1 VILVETIAETRQAVA
16 DSRSLGRIVGLVPTM
31 GALHEGHGR
40 LIEACRKECD
50 FVVVSIFVN
59 PTQFGP
65 TEDFTRYPR
74 TPEEDH
80 RRCRD
85 AGAALVFSPSVQ
97 TMYPNGASC
106 TTINVP
112 ELTER
117 LEGASRPGHFRGV
130 ATVVMKL
137 FQIVQPDL
145 AHFGEKD
152 YQQLA
157 VIRRMAADL
166 NLPLTI
172 RGVPTHREADGLAM
186 SSRNRYLNA
195 EERQAATVLW
205 RALRTATKAV
215 ERGERSGDRVRQI
228 LRETVESERLARL
241 DYVDV
246 VTDGSVAPIG
256 SIEPGARTIALIAAR
271 IGSARLIDNALLPI
285 IAGSHG
291 CS

>member
-1 VILVETIAETRQAVA
+1 MIDARTIAETRRAVA
-16 DSRSLGRIVGLVPTM
+16 DARRSGQTIGFVPTM

-40 LIEACRKECD
+40 LIGECRSACD

-65 TEDFTRYPR
+65 NEDFTRYPR
-74 TPEEDH
+74 TPEEDR
-80 RRCRD
+80 RRCLD
-85 AGAALVFSPSVQ
+85 AGASLIFAPSVE
-97 TMYPNGASC
+97 TMYPTGAVA
-106 TTINVP
+106 TTIDVP
-112 ELTER
+112 GLVER

-137 FQIVQPDL
+137 FQIVQPDM

-186 SSRNRYLNA
+186 SSRNRYLNTD
-195 EERQAATVLW
+195 ERQAATVLP
-205 RALRTATKAV
+205 RALRNACEAV
-215 ERGERSGDRVRQI
+215 QRGERSGDRVRQI
-228 LRETVESERLARL
+228 LRETVESEQLAHL

-246 VTDGSVAPIG
+246 VADGTVEPVTFL
-256 SIEPGARTIALIAAR
+256 EPGRPAVALIAAR
-271 IGSARLIDNALLPI
+271 IGPARLIDNAPLPT
-285 IAGSHG
+285 IAEANG